1 MNREIEELFIKHNE
15 GCVCNEI
22 YKSRQLKDPECMF
35 HNVDFETPM
44 EEYAALRTLEL
55 EKELEKVK
63 GLLETMYRVSC
74 SQRTSEKTNAA
85 WQLFKQN
92 NSL

>member
-55 EKELEKVK
+55 EKELEKLRK
-63 GLLETMYRVSC
+63 ELEEQTKLKQQWYRLYS
-74 SQRTSEKTNAA
+74 
-85 WQLFKQN
+85 N
-92 NSL
+92 NVM